1 DDLEPGGRREH
12 LVPEPRRLEHE
23 VARAERER
31 RPLLLVDELRLAG
44 EAVDQLKSD
53 LVMVN
58 AILDRATAGRAD
70 VAGDPAAAEARRQE
84 IAVEQT
90 RAPFVE
96 GRFGETGM
104 DEGWGCRGG
113 VEPSG

>member
-53 LVMVN
+53 RVMVN

-70 VAGDPAAAEARRQE
+70 VAGDPAAPAPRRHE
-84 IAVEQT
+84 IAVEQA
-90 RAPFVE
+90 RAPLGE
-96 GRFGETGM
+96 ASFGATGVGA
-104 DEGWGCRGG
+104 EPGCS
-113 VEPSG
+113 V